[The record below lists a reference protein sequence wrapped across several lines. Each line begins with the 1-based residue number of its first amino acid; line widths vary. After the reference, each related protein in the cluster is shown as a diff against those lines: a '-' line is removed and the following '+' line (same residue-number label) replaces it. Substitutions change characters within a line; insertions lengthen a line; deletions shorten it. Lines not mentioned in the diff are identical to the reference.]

1 MFAKNVACVW
11 RDDHH
16 GERFWKEV
24 KIRVHVA
31 ELRYIYLREFHG

>member
-1 MFAKNVACVW
+1 MLHVFGGMIIT
-11 RDDHH
+11 

-31 ELRYIYLREFHG
+31 ELRYTYLREFHG